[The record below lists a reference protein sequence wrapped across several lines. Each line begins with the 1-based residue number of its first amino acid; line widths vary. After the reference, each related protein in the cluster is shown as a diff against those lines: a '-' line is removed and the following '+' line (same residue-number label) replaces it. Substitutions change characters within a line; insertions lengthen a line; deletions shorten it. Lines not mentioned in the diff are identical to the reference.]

1 MNERFTTRN
10 LAEILAV
17 QTGMDKAR
25 AEKFIDV
32 LSSYITKGIER
43 NKLVKVIGLG
53 TFKVVLVR
61 ERESVHIHT
70 GERFVIPTHHK
81 ISYIPDK
88 ELKEQ
93 INRPFAYFEPIEASE
108 DILSLIKQTGENATE
123 KNVESEVSYDTI
135 DIEAIYDN
143 TETEALHD
151 DPAEP
156 EIVHDHIESEEEPVI
171 VYDNDEELFDT
182 TEIIA
187 EDTMG
192 IYSDENREYDYLSR
206 ITDDYPVIEEVKEE
220 LFDPEP
226 VTDGEQTDTTGVE
239 VRDGVLAYIN
249 TGLKND
255 RERDETITYNR
266 PQDENKK
273 VTKTVA
279 PLWLWFLLLPF
290 LIVTGVGIAA
300 YAFLYFNT
308 NVPSENVS
316 QPANRAATVDITPL
330 PIGEVRTT
338 DTDLSTESESEIMP
352 GQTNGENIASTDIAE
367 NSDTNKKEEKRVIDW
382 FSQTPETAGSKPE
395 QAGNEKK
402 NEIAATTNT
411 AAAKPES
418 GQTEQRNGT
427 RTTDVATNKPQN
439 TPVEKIVPARV
450 RMTAG
455 SSLTQLAMEH
465 YGDKVFWVYIYEH
478 NKSRIKDFNNI
489 PVGMEIYLPRPN
501 SYGINAKNRASV
513 QKARQKQS
521 ELLKWDKWDDYK

>member
-17 QTGMDKAR
+17 QTGMDKER

-32 LSSYITKGIER
+32 LSSYIAQGIER

-123 KNVESEVSYDTI
+123 KDVKSEVSYDAT
-135 DIEAIYDN
+135 ELETIYDN
-143 TETEALHD
+143 TETEAIHGD
-151 DPAEP
+151 TAEL
-156 EIVHDHIESEEEPVI
+156 EIVHDNIESEEKSVI

-182 TEIIA
+182 TENTA
-187 EDTMG
+187 EDTVH

-206 ITDDYPVIEEVKEE
+206 ITDDYPVIEEAEE
-220 LFDPEP
+220 EFFDPEP
-226 VTDGEQTDTTGVE
+226 ATNGEEVDTISVDVKDGD
-239 VRDGVLAYIN
+239 LAYIN
-249 TGLKND
+249 TGLKNEE
-255 RERDETITYNR
+255 ERDETTIYNR
-266 PQDENKK
+266 PQVGNKK
-273 VTKTVA
+273 VIKTVA

-290 LIVTGVGIAA
+290 LIVAGVGIAA

-308 NVPSENVS
+308 NVSSESISPSVNKT
-316 QPANRAATVDITPL
+316 ATVDITPL
-330 PIGEVRTT
+330 PIGEVLMT
-338 DTDLSTESESEIMP
+338 DTDRSTEPENEITP
-352 GQTNGENIASTDIAE
+352 RQVNGENIASADIAE
-367 NSDTNKKEEKRVIDW
+367 NSNANKKEEKRVIDW
-382 FSQTPETAGSKPE
+382 FSQTPETADPKPE
-395 QAGNEKK
+395 QAGNERK
-402 NEIAATTNT
+402 NEIAATNT
-411 AAAKPES
+411 AATTPES
-418 GQTEQRNGT
+418 GQIEQRNDN
-427 RTTDVATNKPQN
+427 RTTDAATNKPQN
-439 TPVEKIVPARV
+439 TPAEKIVPARV

-455 SSLTQLAMEH
+455 SSLTQLAMEY

-501 SYGINAKNRASV
+501 TYGINAKNRVSV